1 MLAGYTTSQQYPYI
15 EYVAIQSTR
24 VVLQVAQG
32 LSQLSR
38 TASGNHP
45 ALLRLDICGT
55 TLSHPDAIIHCRHL
69 QHVNLGNNCLTTLQ
83 GLGALQQLAVLDA
96 SRNQLTQVLACRK
109 HDVAAL
115 AQRCY
120 SS

>member
-1 MLAGYTTSQQYPYI
+1 MQP
-15 EYVAIQSTR
+15 TR

-32 LSQLSR
+32 LSRLSR

-45 ALLRLDICGT
+45 AFVRLDICGT
-55 TLSHPDAIIHCRHL
+55 TLSNPDVITHCRHL

-96 SRNQLTQVLACRK
+96 SRNQLTQVHA
-109 HDVAAL
+109 
-115 AQRCY
+115 
-120 SS
+120 